1 LLLAAAYFVITAIA
15 VPGFRRP
22 IAARLAEARPAL
34 RVVRSPVKLAG
45 LFGGNFVAQLLL
57 AVVLGFTVIAFGQS
71 ATMAELLLVNTL
83 VSLFAGFMPVPGGIG
98 VSEAALSFC
107 LMAIGIPESA
117 AVAIAVVY
125 RVLTFY
131 LPPIWGGFAM
141 RWLKRHD
148 YL

>member
-1 LLLAAAYFVITAIA
+1 MI
-15 VPGFRRP
+15 
-22 IAARLAEARPAL
+22 
-34 RVVRSPVKLAG
+34 
-45 LFGGNFVAQLLL
+45 
-57 AVVLGFTVIAFGQS
+57 LGFTVIAFGQS

-125 RVLTFY
+125 RVLTFS